1 MATFTDLSQSTQA
14 GDPVVSTLT
23 SGLDRNQIAAF
34 EGDPTAT
41 VLIQAQNDAFTPA
54 SITSQKLGAFASG
67 SSLAGVESIRL
78 AGDWGLLNSGI
89 SAQPRNINRKI
100 LKAGTYR
107 FIGALRFTS
116 QGGGST
122 LGTSFIR
129 LTSNINGISISSD
142 KASTLNTWVYIDE
155 LIQVAAGEMLTLTG
169 RDGDYDSTNQPQ
181 FEMNFKLFTDD
192 PSFEALKTVGWS
204 FDRHREI
211 LFLGTSYLQTPT
223 MKHIDWTSTPYA
235 GDMA

>member
-41 VLIQAQNDAFTPA
+41 GLIQAQNDAFTPD
-54 SITSQKLGAFASG
+54 SITSQKLGALASG

-89 SAQPRNINRKI
+89 SFQPRNINRKI

-116 QGGGST
+116 EGNGST
-122 LGTSFIR
+122 LGTSFIQ
-129 LTSNINGISISSD
+129 LTSDISGILISSD
-142 KASTLNTWVYIDE
+142 TASSLNDWVYINA
-155 LIQVAAGEMLTLTG
+155 LIEVAAGEQLTLTG
-169 RDGDYDSTNQPQ
+169 SAADYDGPNQPQ
-181 FEMNFKLFTDD
+181 FEMKYKLFTDD
-192 PSFEALKTVGWS
+192 PSFEAPKTVGWS
-204 FDRHREI
+204 FDRHRESVFI
-211 LFLGTSYLQTPT
+211 GTTYLHTPT

-235 GDMA
+235 GDMS